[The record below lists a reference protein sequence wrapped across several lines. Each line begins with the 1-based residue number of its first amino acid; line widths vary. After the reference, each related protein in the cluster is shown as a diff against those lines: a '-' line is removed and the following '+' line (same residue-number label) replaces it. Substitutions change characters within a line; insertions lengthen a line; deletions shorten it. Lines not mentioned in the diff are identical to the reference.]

1 MSLATAPRPLRAVLI
16 ANRGEIAC
24 RVIRTARRLGLR
36 TIAVYSDADARARH
50 VREADEAI
58 RLGPAAAGESY
69 LAIDKVIAA
78 AQRSGADAIHPGY
91 GFLSEN
97 AEFVAACDAAD
108 IIFIGPPASAIAAM
122 GDKAAAKA
130 RMAQAGVPLVPGYH
144 GEAQDD
150 ALLREEAGKIG
161 YPVLLKASAGGG
173 GKGMR
178 VVESERE
185 FQAALDG
192 CRRESRAAFGDERML
207 IEKYLTQPRH
217 VEVQVFCDSLG
228 GGVYLF
234 ERDCSVQR
242 RHQKVLEEAPAPH
255 LPEALRREMG
265 EAAVRAAQEIGYGG
279 AGTVEFLLDAAAET
293 AQGSGSPFFFM
304 EMNTRLQVE
313 HPVTEMISGE
323 DLVEWQLRVA
333 AGLALPKAQNELTLT
348 GHAIEARL
356 YAEDPDNDFLPAT
369 GELLRFA
376 LPLEGRDGRI
386 RLDSGV
392 EAGDTVTMHYDP
404 MLAKLIVHG
413 EDRGQALAEMARALA
428 ALDISGVTT
437 NRRFLQR
444 LVTHPDFIAA
454 RLDTR
459 FIEHH
464 HDDLFAAPHATD
476 ADIARAALVA
486 IDRLA
491 MNQLTRDQL
500 AGDHIDGAPRTHDP
514 WQRRDGWRLNAPR
527 RLRLAFQ
534 ETDGSG
540 AYEVIATQ
548 ALTQDLAQEPA
559 QATWQLQVQ
568 RGGEETS
575 RLAGQCQRL
584 DNDTLALTLDGHRQ
598 RLFARLDPASEGDAI
613 VLTAAGQESRLIWRR
628 ADRADHLPQE
638 AEAKLTA
645 PMHGT
650 VVALLVEPGQTV
662 EKGTP
667 LVVVEAMK
675 MEHTLSA
682 PADGAV
688 EAFHVAVGDAVAQ
701 GDELLAFT
709 NAEAMTDAGADT
721 RGDN

>member
-1 MSLATAPRPLRAVLI
+1 MSLTHAPRPLRSVLI

-24 RVIRTARRLGLR
+24 RVMRTARRLGLR
-36 TIAVYSDADARARH
+36 TIAVYSDADVNARH
-50 VREADEAI
+50 VREADEAV
-58 RLGPAAAGESY
+58 RLGPAPARESY
-69 LAIDKVIAA
+69 LDIDKVIAA

-97 AEFVAACDAAD
+97 AEFVAACEAAG
-108 IIFIGPPASAIAAM
+108 IIFVGPPASAIAAM
-122 GDKAAAKA
+122 GDKASAKA
-130 RMAQAGVPLVPGYH
+130 RMANAGVPLVPGYH
-144 GEAQDD
+144 DEAQDD

-178 VVESERE
+178 VVESDRE

-217 VEVQVFCDSLG
+217 VEVQVFCDSQG
-228 GGVYLF
+228 NGVYLF

-242 RHQKVLEEAPAPH
+242 RHQKVLEEAPAPN
-255 LPEALRREMG
+255 LPPVLRQQMG
-265 EAAVRAAQEIGYGG
+265 EAAVRAAQEIGYVG

-293 AQGSGSPFFFM
+293 AQESGSPFFFM

-313 HPVTEMISGE
+313 HPVTEMITGE

-333 AGLALPKAQNELTLT
+333 AGLPLSKSQDALTLT

-369 GELLRFA
+369 GTLERFGLDLNA
-376 LPLEGRDGRI
+376 GGLAADRV

-392 EAGDTVTMHYDP
+392 EAGDDVSMHYDP

-413 EDRGQALAEMARALA
+413 EDRGQALAEMDRALA
-428 ALDISGVTT
+428 ALDVSGVTT

-464 HDDLFAAPHATD
+464 HDDLFASEPLSN
-476 ADIARAALVA
+476 ADIACAALVA
-486 IDRLA
+486 L
-491 MNQLTRDQL
+491 DQL
-500 AGDHIDGAPRTHDP
+500 DRANDERSP
-514 WQRRDGWRLNAPR
+514 WERRDGWRLNAPQHV
-527 RLRLAFQ
+527 RLAFA
-534 ETDGSG
+534 EAEG
-540 AYEVIATQ
+540 APPIPVTATRSTSQ
-548 ALTQDLAQEPA
+548 S
-559 QATWQLQVQ
+559 TWQLSVD
-568 RGGEETS
+568 RDGEES
-575 RLAGQCQRL
+575 NHYEGKLQRL
-584 DNDTLALTLDGHRQ
+584 DGDVVAITLDGHRR
-598 RLFARLDPASEGDAI
+598 RLLARTELSAGGETI
-613 VLTAAGQESRLIWRR
+613 ILTAAGFESRLIWRR
-628 ADRADHLPQE
+628 SDRVDHLPHE
-638 AEAKLTA
+638 VEAKLTA
-645 PMHGT
+645 SMHGT
-650 VVALLVEPGQTV
+650 VVALLVEPGQPV

-682 PADGAV
+682 PAAGAV
-688 EAFHVAVGDAVAQ
+688 EAFHFKVGDAVAQ
-701 GDELLAFT
+701 GDELLAF
-709 NAEAMTDAGADT
+709 ASADATEGV
-721 RGDN
+721 

>member
-97 AEFVAACDAAD
+97 AEFVAACDTAGLV
-108 IIFIGPPASAIAAM
+108 FIGPPASAIAAM

-130 RMAQAGVPLVPGYH
+130 RMASAGVPLVPGYH

-217 VEVQVFCDSLG
+217 VEVQVFCDSQG
-228 GGVYLF
+228 NGVYLF

-265 EAAVRAAQEIGYGG
+265 EAAVRAAQEIGYVG

-293 AQGSGSPFFFM
+293 TQENGSPFYFM

-333 AGLALPKAQNELTLT
+333 AGLALPKAQSELKLT

-369 GELLRFA
+369 GKLLRFA
-376 LPLEGRDGRI
+376 LPLESADLHGRI

-454 RLDTR
+454 ELNTR

-486 IDRLA
+486 MEHLA
-491 MNQLTRDQL
+491 NGT
-500 AGDHIDGAPRTHDP
+500 PRTDDP
-514 WQRRDGWRLNAPR
+514 WQRSDGWRLNAPR
-527 RLRLAFQ
+527 RLRLVFQ

-540 AYEVIATQ
+540 TYEVIATQ
-548 ALTQDLAQEPA
+548 ALTQGPAQGLTQEPA

-568 RGGEETS
+568 REGEVTS
-575 RLAGQCQRL
+575 RLAVQCQRL
-584 DNDTLALTLDGHRQ
+584 DNDTLALTLNGHRQ

-638 AEAKLTA
+638 TEAKLTA

-709 NAEAMTDAGADT
+709 NAGADT
-721 RGDN
+721 KGDS